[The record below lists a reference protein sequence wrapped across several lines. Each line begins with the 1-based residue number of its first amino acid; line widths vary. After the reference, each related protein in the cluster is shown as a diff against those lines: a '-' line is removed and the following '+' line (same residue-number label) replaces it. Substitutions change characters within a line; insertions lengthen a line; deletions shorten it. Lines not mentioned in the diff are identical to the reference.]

1 MPWRAAPAAGVAG
14 GAGRGCRVR
23 LRRREIW
30 PSLGA
35 ASQGGCA
42 QGSRIMGTSKFRT
55 KSVRNYT
62 SVPVI
67 VEYTENMLE
76 IKLEKY
82 IRTW

>member
-1 MPWRAAPAAGVAG
+1 MPFRYDCTIVPNLVYYLGFRFG
-14 GAGRGCRVR
+14 GTYVVELGCN
-23 LRRREIW
+23 I
-30 PSLGA
+30 
-35 ASQGGCA
+35 

-82 IRTW
+82 IRT

>member
-1 MPWRAAPAAGVAG
+1 MGFRNMNTMNTKDKDKP
-14 GAGRGCRVR
+14 
-23 LRRREIW
+23 RER
-30 PSLGA
+30 SH
-35 ASQGGCA
+35 SSN

-67 VEYTENMLE
+67 VECTENMLE
-76 IKLEKY
+76 IKLEKF

>member
-1 MPWRAAPAAGVAG
+1 MLW
-14 GAGRGCRVR
+14 GRKVG
-23 LRRREIW
+23 LN
-30 PSLGA
+30 
-35 ASQGGCA
+35 

-67 VEYTENMLE
+67 VEYTENILE

-82 IRTW
+82 IRT